1 MPQGGNR
8 RHLRSLARTFA
19 VYTQLT
25 LKAAPQVP
33 TIGRPFFAKSNLCRG
48 GVSPPVCREFY
59 LTSRR
64 RTSEPPLCKGR
75 CRAERGTGVVPDTNY
90 LYFFPANSNLLQS
103 LRRSRASSL
112 REGAFT
118 PHPPLGRSAFS
129 CRRRREHA
137 LFSVRGIPSAPAF
150 KILPD
155 KRNCGGD

>member
-75 CRAERGTGVVPDTNY
+75 CRAERGGGVVLYIDY
-90 LYFFPANSNLLQS
+90 LFLLCKLQPFTIPQALTRQLPPGGS
-103 LRRSRASSL
+103 LYSSSTAGAVRLPPREKARARPVLRQGHSICSR
-112 REGAFT
+112 F
-118 PHPPLGRSAFS
+118 
-129 CRRRREHA
+129 
-137 LFSVRGIPSAPAF
+137 
-150 KILPD
+150 
-155 KRNCGGD
+155 